1 MNRRSFL
8 KSLIFILG
16 STAVGALA
24 YPVFKFLAPPQINT
38 GKGQISIKKSDV
50 PLGEGREIV
59 FGGTPAIVINVK
71 GIGYMAL
78 SRVCTHLGCLVE
90 YNKETNRFICPC
102 HAGTFNME
110 GNVIS
115 GPPPKPLEKLPLNV
129 QGDNIVIG

>member
-8 KSLIFILG
+8 KSLAFILG
-16 STAVGALA
+16 STVAASLSYTIV
-24 YPVFKFLAPPQINT
+24 KFLAPQQIKT
-38 GKGQISIKKSDV
+38 REGKISIKKSDV
-50 PLGEGREIV
+50 PLGEGKEIV
-59 FGGTPAIVINVK
+59 LGGIPAIVINAK
-71 GIGYMAL
+71 GVGYMAL

-90 YNKETNRFICPC
+90 FDKNTNRFICPC

-129 QGDNIVIG
+129 QGDYIIIG

>member
-8 KSLIFILG
+8 KSLAFLLG
-16 STAVGALA
+16 STVAASLI
-24 YPVFKFLAPPQINT
+24 YPMARFLSPHQNKT
-38 GKGQISIKKSDV
+38 REGKVTIKKSDV
-50 PLGEGREIV
+50 PVGEGKEIV
-59 FGGTPAIVINVK
+59 LGGKPAIVINAK

-90 YNKETNRFICPC
+90 FDKRTNTFICPC
-102 HAGTFNME
+102 HAGTFNIE

-129 QGDNIVIG
+129 QGDNIIIG

>member
-8 KSLIFILG
+8 KSLAFILG
-16 STAVGALA
+16 STVAASLV
-24 YPVFKFLAPPQINT
+24 YPITRFLSPQQSKT
-38 GKGQISIKKSDV
+38 REVKVTIKKSDV
-50 PLGEGREIV
+50 PVGEGKEIV
-59 FGGTPAIVINVK
+59 LGGRPAIVINAK

-90 YNKETNRFICPC
+90 FDKKTNTFICPC
-102 HAGTFNME
+102 HAGTFNIE

-129 QGDNIVIG
+129 LGDNIIIG

>member
-8 KSLIFILG
+8 KSLTFILG

-24 YPVFKFLAPPQINT
+24 YPLARFLAPPQVKAVGEKVSIN
-38 GKGQISIKKSDV
+38 KSEV
-50 PLGEGREIV
+50 PLGEGKEIV
-59 FGGTPAIVINVK
+59 FGGTPAIILNVK
-71 GIGYMAL
+71 GMGYLAL

-110 GNVIS
+110 GNVLS
-115 GPPPKPLEKLPLNV
+115 GPPPKPLEKLPLDV
-129 QGDNIVIG
+129 QGDNIIIG

>member
-8 KSLIFILG
+8 KSLAFILS
-16 STAVGALA
+16 STVAASLI
-24 YPVFKFLAPPQINT
+24 YPMARFLSPHQNKT
-38 GKGQISIKKSDV
+38 REVKVTIKKSDV
-50 PLGEGREIV
+50 AVGEGKEIV
-59 FGGTPAIVINVK
+59 VGGTPAIVVNAR

-90 YNKETNRFICPC
+90 FDKSSNRFICPC
-102 HAGTFNME
+102 HAGTFNIE

-129 QGDNIVIG
+129 QGDNIIIG